1 MALDESTFLSELRE
15 PKPGPGGGST
25 AALASIVALALVE
38 KICLLE
44 LLRAEQARSK
54 DLEGKLREIVAL
66 AETFREL
73 AAKDVAAYDSLSSGI
88 KTGKHW
94 PENRGAVL
102 ESIDCPR
109 DMILSAIQVL
119 DLIRVLGLNC
129 SQSLIPD
136 LLVALEIISGSARA
150 AFHIAVSNTALIEES
165 KTKKSRITELESFAE
180 DVESKR
186 SEVFENLRRK

>member
-25 AALASIVALALVE
+25 AAFASIVALALVE

-73 AAKDVAAYDSLSSGI
+73 AAKDVAAYDNLSSGI
-88 KTGKHW
+88 KNWKTLAGK
-94 PENRGAVL
+94 
-102 ESIDCPR
+102 
-109 DMILSAIQVL
+109 
-119 DLIRVLGLNC
+119 
-129 SQSLIPD
+129 
-136 LLVALEIISGSARA
+136 
-150 AFHIAVSNTALIEES
+150 
-165 KTKKSRITELESFAE
+165 
-180 DVESKR
+180 
-186 SEVFENLRRK
+186 